1 MTSLARDI
9 QEALVKQNAVLVAHY
24 YVDAEIQK
32 LAQATGGL
40 VADSLEM
47 ARFGTQHPAD
57 TLIVC
62 GVRFMGETA
71 KILNPDK
78 RVVMPTLDATCSLD
92 EGCSSIDFKKWCAR
106 HPEHV
111 VVVYANTSAAVKAQ
125 ADWVVTSS
133 IAVDVVQH
141 LHQQGHKILWA
152 PDRHLGRYI
161 QQQTGADM
169 IIWEGDC
176 IVHREFQSE
185 ALASLKKRYRNAA
198 VLVHPEAPIDV
209 IAQADVVG
217 STQRLLA
224 AVKSMHQ
231 THFIIAT
238 DQGLFYAMQSAAP
251 AKQLILA
258 PTIGKSGTCQACG
271 HCPWMQMNSLKGI
284 LSALSG
290 DIEIKLPKRIIEQ
303 ARVPLERMLQFQNH
317 PG

>member
-47 ARFGTQHPAD
+47 ARFGAQHSAD

-92 EGCSSIDFKKWCAR
+92 EGCSSIDFEKWCAR
-106 HPEHV
+106 YPEHV

-133 IAVDVVQH
+133 IAVDVVRH

-152 PDRHLGRYI
+152 PDQHLGRYI
-161 QQQTGADM
+161 QQETGADM

-185 ALASLKKRYRNAA
+185 ALASLKKRYRDAA
-198 VLVHPEAPIDV
+198 VLVHPEAPINV

-251 AKQLILA
+251 EKQLILA

-284 LSALSG
+284 LSALSD
-290 DIEIKLPKRIIEQ
+290 DIEIKLPKQIIEQ

-317 PG
+317 RE